1 MPNKRSLDLSEG
13 FCLEKA
19 LKKRPPPLDLVL
31 LGAEAA
37 RSSCLKTL
45 DLLGQ
50 NLILLPFLSLKD
62 LKKFGCV
69 NKSVQAFVGKYLT
82 TRGKC
87 LLCEEKMLREISDI
101 LGDVT
106 NRMISIYMDDPFKAG
121 GVVLRAFR
129 VFPSKHNKIMGKEEG
144 ITAVGGFQDERG
156 RYVELNLMPQLPH
169 SVKAGIYEVYAF
181 EDMIIGEAKSSP
193 SRPIATGTYN
203 NLGRLFKTF
212 RQHVDPMADAEDAK
226 AYNVLHGRERQKNEE
241 EEDYLYG
248 RRSIMMFLLMI
259 MRRSLLLLVLS
270 LLLLVLRRR
279 PCERAYM
286 VMI

>member
-1 MPNKRSLDLSEG
+1 MGNWPQKTSIMPIKRSLDLSEA
-13 FCLEKA
+13 FCTEKA

-50 NLILLPFLSLKD
+50 NLILLPCLSLKD

-87 LLCEEKMLREISDI
+87 LLCEEKMLTEISDI

-121 GVVLRAFR
+121 GVILRAFR

-181 EDMIIGEAKSSP
+181 EDMIIGEGKSSP

-241 EEDYLYG
+241 EEEDG
-248 RRSIMMFLLMI
+248 PS
-259 MRRSLLLLVLS
+259 SEQQPPVVLADDDDHHAAEPAP
-270 LLLLVLRRR
+270 VG
-279 PCERAYM
+279 CEEEA
-286 VMI
+286 IW

>member
-1 MPNKRSLDLSEG
+1 M
-13 FCLEKA
+13 
-19 LKKRPPPLDLVL
+19 
-31 LGAEAA
+31 
-37 RSSCLKTL
+37 
-45 DLLGQ
+45 
-50 NLILLPFLSLKD
+50 
-62 LKKFGCV
+62 

-82 TRGKC
+82 ARGKC
-87 LLCEEKMLREISDI
+87 LLCEEKMLTEISDI

-106 NRMISIYMDDPFKAG
+106 NRMISIYMNDPFKAG

-181 EDMIIGEAKSSP
+181 EDMIIGEGP

-241 EEDYLYG
+241 EEEDG
-248 RRSIMMFLLMI
+248 PS
-259 MRRSLLLLVLS
+259 SEQQPPVVLDDDDDHHAAEPAP
-270 LLLLVLRRR
+270 VG
-279 PCERAYM
+279 CEEEA
-286 VMI
+286 IW